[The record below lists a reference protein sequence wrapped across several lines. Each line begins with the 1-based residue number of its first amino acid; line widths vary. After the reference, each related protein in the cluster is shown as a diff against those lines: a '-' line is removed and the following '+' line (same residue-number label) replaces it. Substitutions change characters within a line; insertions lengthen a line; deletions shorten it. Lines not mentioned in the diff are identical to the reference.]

1 VIIGNGRNTP
11 FSEAKW
17 INGVAPK
24 DIAPNL
30 FKSTRF
36 KRKIVQKELQ
46 NDNWV
51 RSLPMINNHN
61 LLFKSTRFKRIIV
74 QKELSIVNLQEENDV
89 ISWRWTADGQYS
101 VSYAYECQFR
111 GAFAQFPTTEF
122 WKARTEPKCKFFS

>member
-1 VIIGNGRNTP
+1 VIIGIGRNTP
-11 FSEAKW
+11 FWEAKW

-24 DIAPNL
+24 DVAPNL

-36 KRKIVQKELQ
+36 KRRIVQKELQ

-61 LLFKSTRFKRIIV
+61 LLDEYINLALLLST
-74 QKELSIVNLQEENDV
+74 VNLQEENDV

-101 VSYAYECQFR
+101 VSSTYECQFR
-111 GAFAQFPTTEF
+111 GAFAQFPTIEF
-122 WKARTEPKCKFFS
+122 WKPRTEPKCKFFS